1 MRLNAIMAVVTVS
14 CVVAVVAGPRIG
26 PLNIRGH
33 HVTRGGAAS
42 NNHWREI
49 GMEYLDDDDSAPVV
63 LTLASALGGT
73 GGRLL
78 TKFSSQHDDAGPGD
92 PINPLNGLGHAL
104 TGQSRFALATG
115 NTAPSKPAP
124 AEPPA
129 PPPTPSPPAPAS
141 PSGGIQPFV
150 APTDPPAPPPG
161 PPEPGPPDPQGP
173 PVIEPPVQPPPTPVV
188 VVTLV
193 TTPTES
199 RPPPAAPLPAP
210 ALPEPATW
218 ALMLLGFAA
227 MGAALRRRRGIQT
240 HEGARA
246 A

>member
-49 GMEYLDDDDSAPVV
+49 GMEYLDDDDDGAPVV

-115 NTAPSKPAP
+115 NTAPSKAAP

-129 PPPTPSPPAPAS
+129 PSPPAPAS